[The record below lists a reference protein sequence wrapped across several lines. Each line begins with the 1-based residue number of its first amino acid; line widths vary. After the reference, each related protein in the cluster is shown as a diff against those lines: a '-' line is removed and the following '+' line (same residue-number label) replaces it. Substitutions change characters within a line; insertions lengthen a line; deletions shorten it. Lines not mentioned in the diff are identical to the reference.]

1 VGYWVKINY
10 ERSIYLIELES
21 ISAFSSEVDNKR
33 ITFWLPNSSQPIILS
48 PQNNA
53 DAYKQVLEYIKKTT
67 ERASKGWW
75 VSISYDRK
83 EFLID
88 LSQISTFVWEPNGR
102 LSFWLPDSST
112 NIVINP
118 QTSVDAYQKIHDF
131 IQKTT
136 DHSMP

>member
-1 VGYWVKINY
+1 MGYWVKINY